1 MTEHSV
7 SSDLKDRLPNWN
19 ENLIF
24 AEELNECMLAGCTGY
39 IYWYLRAHWSFC
51 GTGETQY
58 GTDNKKDALLPRAY
72 VMSHFS
78 KNVTGST
85 RLSTNQDANAGRTK
99 EEVLQIE
106 QFSAYI
112 KGDSI
117 IVMAINARENARDLM
132 VTLPYNVKSGTLWL
146 STGNE
151 AENLCQKSD
160 LPITESTDK
169 YLYEMPAKSLNTFI
183 FMVDKGSTA
192 IENVNLTDNNAPK
205 TYYDLHGRRLD
216 TPHGLCIE
224 RSADGNSRKVIIR

>member
-7 SSDLKDRLPNWN
+7 TDNIDHLPTWQ

-39 IYWYLRAHWSFC
+39 IYWYMRAHWAFC
-51 GTGETQY
+51 GTGEEKY
-58 GTDNKKDALLPRAY
+58 GSDNKKDVLLPRAF

-85 RLSTNQDANAGRTK
+85 RLETSKDETSGRTK
-99 EEVLQIE
+99 EEILADFE
-106 QFSAYI
+106 HSAYI

-117 IVMAINARENARDLM
+117 IVMNINATENAKAMRIK
-132 VTLPYNVKSGTLWL
+132 LPYNVKSGELWL

-151 AENLCQKSD
+151 ADKRCQKSTLD
-160 LPITESTDK
+160 ITESTK
-169 YLYEMPAKSLNTFI
+169 EFITELPALSLSTYI
-183 FMVDKGSTA
+183 FTIDKGSTA
-192 IENVNLTDNNAPK
+192 IENVNQVDDDDTK

-224 RSADGNSRKVIIR
+224 RSANGESRKVLIK